1 MINAFIVHL
10 KLKHMKVTIITVT
23 FNSEKYLEQCIQS
36 VIKQRYRDIEHI
48 IIDGGSTDSTLDI
61 IRRYES
67 YIANWVSE
75 KDNGM
80 YDAINKGMRMAT
92 GDIIGTLNSDD
103 ILASRDVIGSIV
115 ESFGYNN
122 VEAVYG
128 DIVYVQQSNL
138 QKVIRVWKGGEYSR
152 GRFRYGWMPAHPSF
166 YISRELIAR
175 CGFYETHFYT
185 AADYEFM
192 TRYLYHHKV
201 EANYLPKLI
210 VKMRTGGMS
219 NGNFAR
225 RLRANRRDYL
235 AMKKNNI
242 PFALIVSILKPLRKI
257 HQYIVSDSFSFTAAR
272 SEWPV
277 FLPTENRVV

>member
-1 MINAFIVHL
+1 
-10 KLKHMKVTIITVT
+10 MKVTIITVT

-36 VIKQRYRDIEHI
+36 VIKQHYHDIEHI
-48 IIDGGSTDSTLDI
+48 IIDGGSTDSTIDI
-61 IRRYES
+61 IRRYKS
-67 YIANWVSE
+67 HIAHWVSE

-80 YDAINKGMRMAT
+80 YHAINKGMQMAT

-103 ILASRDVIGSIV
+103 VLASRDVIGSIV
-115 ESFGYNN
+115 NSFSHGK

-128 DIVYVQQSNL
+128 DIVYVQQTNM
-138 QKVIRVWKGGEYSR
+138 QKILRVWKGGEYNR
-152 GRFRYGWMPAHPSF
+152 KKFKFGWMPAHPSF
-166 YISRELIAR
+166 YISKKLIER
-175 CGFYETHFYT
+175 CGYYETHFYT

-192 TRYLYHHKV
+192 TRYLYFHNV
-201 EANYLPKLI
+201 NARYLPKLI

-219 NGNFAR
+219 NESISR

-242 PFALIVSILKPLRKI
+242 PFALIVSILKPLRKLR
-257 HQYIVSDSFSFTAAR
+257 QYVTADPYTVQPTPATHR

-277 FLPTENRVV
+277 FIPSEKNTVV